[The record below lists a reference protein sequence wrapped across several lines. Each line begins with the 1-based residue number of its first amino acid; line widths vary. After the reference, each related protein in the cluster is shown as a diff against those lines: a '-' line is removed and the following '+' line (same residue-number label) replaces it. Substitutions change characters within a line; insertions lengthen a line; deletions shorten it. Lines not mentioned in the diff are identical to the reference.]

1 MDDRVEMAALNEIYG
16 EMELIAKIG
25 KQCAEIED
33 VSPKVQ
39 KDLLIEMAIQPIF
52 VASYRAEDE
61 IVARA
66 FCLQDFESYL
76 SLHCEKWRGQSRMT

>member
-1 MDDRVEMAALNEIYG
+1 MAALNEIYG

-52 VASYRAEDE
+52 VASYRAKTRSLRALSVCRISRVIFPF
-61 IVARA
+61 IVRN
-66 FCLQDFESYL
+66 
-76 SLHCEKWRGQSRMT
+76 GGGSRR